1 MPNQT
6 DRAISPLRLFGALSA
21 AALAGL
27 FAAYCNPAPRVVAH
41 VNHDL
46 HVAINL
52 ADRIDARL

>member
-21 AALAGL
+21 AVLAGL
-27 FAAYCNPAPRVVAH
+27 FAAYYNPAPRVVAH

-46 HVAINL
+46 HVAVYL
-52 ADRIDARL
+52 ADKLDDHL